1 MAPSAG
7 SRAGSRPPT
16 TTTGWGGWSRWLRFS
31 ADRPTP
37 IRGRAS
43 IAVDL
48 TIGVDYRSDIDNR
61 VKPILDAMKKAGVY
75 EDDRWVDQLTV
86 RRGGE
91 KGIATVSVS
100 SLLE

>member
-1 MAPSAG
+1 M
-7 SRAGSRPPT
+7 
-16 TTTGWGGWSRWLRFS
+16 LRFS
-31 ADRPTP
+31 ADRPVP
-37 IRGRAS
+37 IMGKYSS

-48 TIGVDYRSDIDNR
+48 TLGVDYRSDIDNR
-61 VKPILDAMKKAGVY
+61 VKPILDAMAKAGVY

-91 KGIATVSVS
+91 KDTATVSVS